1 MRLIPCAGEGFM
13 VAGGGRFLL
22 SRIQEAAPLLRE
34 EYPEQAQLIYLDPPF
49 GTGTSFYAKV
59 EAGQAPVQAP
69 AYTDRLAREA
79 YLSMLGEALRLC
91 YDLLA
96 PTGAVYVH
104 IDHRMSAYVRLLM
117 DEIFGPE
124 NFVNEI
130 IWAYRSGGRAT
141 RYFSRKHDNIL
152 FYRKSRQMYFNIQAV
167 GTPRGPERRNHMKRI
182 VDEQGRVAYSIRSGG
197 REYIYREDALVYPG
211 DVWEDIGHLHQR
223 DPERTGYST
232 QKPQALLERI
242 IKASSRP
249 GDLVM
254 DLFCGSGTTGAAA
267 FALGRRWVMV
277 DASPVAMLVLRK
289 RLLQAM
295 GQGDLFT
302 QPGELRLEY
311 HCGPADW
318 EPPALQW
325 EQNDACLTLYP
336 EGPLAYVALG
346 RMADGCFR
354 PLEYDL
360 EPGPQRSIQVPAQAT
375 AIQVSDAYGRNGVWA
390 LPAVEKI
397 HMAT

>member
-1 MRLIPCAGEGFM
+1 MRLIPCTGERFM

-22 SRIQEAAPLLRE
+22 SQVQDAAQLLRE
-34 EYPEQAQLIYLDPPF
+34 GYAQQVQLIYLDPPF

-59 EAGQAPVQAP
+59 PGGQAPVQAP
-69 AYTDRLAREA
+69 AYTDRMEQAA
-79 YLSMLGEALRLC
+79 YLSMMEETLGLC

-104 IDHRMSAYVRLLM
+104 IDHRMSAYIRLLM
-117 DEIFGPE
+117 DEIFGAG

-167 GTPRGPERRNHMKRI
+167 GTPRGPGRRNHMKRT
-182 VDEQGRVAYSIRSGG
+182 VDEQGRIAYTIRSGG
-197 REYIYREDALVYPG
+197 REYIYREDALMYPG

-254 DLFCGSGTTGAAA
+254 DLFCGSGTTAAA
-267 FALGRRWVMV
+267 AWRWMRRRWPCWCCANGCSRPWGRGICLPNRMPCGWNTIAARQTGRLHSCNGNRR
-277 DASPVAMLVLRK
+277 ASSCAYPWT
-289 RLLQAM
+289 RLWHIWLWAPCRR
-295 GQGDLFT
+295 G
-302 QPGELRLEY
+302 
-311 HCGPADW
+311 A
-318 EPPALQW
+318 
-325 EQNDACLTLYP
+325 LYP
-336 EGPLAYVALG
+336 
-346 RMADGCFR
+346 
-354 PLEYDL
+354 
-360 EPGPQRSIQVPAQAT
+360 
-375 AIQVSDAYGRNGVWA
+375 
-390 LPAVEKI
+390 
-397 HMAT
+397 

>member
-1 MRLIPCAGEGFM
+1 MRLIPCTGERFM

-22 SRIQEAAPLLRE
+22 SQVQDAAQLLRE
-34 EYPEQAQLIYLDPPF
+34 GYAQQVQLIYLDPPF

-59 EAGQAPVQAP
+59 PGGQAPVQAP
-69 AYTDRLAREA
+69 AYTDRMEQTA
-79 YLSMLGEALRLC
+79 YLSMMEETLGLC

-104 IDHRMSAYVRLLM
+104 IDHRMSAYIRLLM
-117 DEIFGPE
+117 DKIFGAG

-167 GTPRGPERRNHMKRI
+167 GTPRGPGRRNHMKRT
-182 VDEQGRVAYSIRSGG
+182 VDEQGRIAYTIRSGG
-197 REYIYREDALVYPG
+197 REYIYREDALMYPG

-242 IKASSRP
+242 IKVSSRP

-254 DLFCGSGTTGAAA
+254 DLFCGSGTTAAAA
-267 FALGRRWVMV
+267 FALGRRWVAV

-289 RLLQAM
+289 RLLKAM

-302 QPGELRLEY
+302 QPDALRLEY
-311 HCGPADW
+311 HSSPPDW
-318 EPPALQW
+318 TPPQLQW
-325 EQNDACLTLYP
+325 EQAGVQLRLSMDA
-336 EGPLAYVALG
+336 PLAYLALG
-346 RMADGCFR
+346 TLQEGCFI
-354 PLEYDL
+354 PLVYDL
-360 EPGPQRSIQVPAQAT
+360 EPAGQRSIQVPPQAT
-375 AIQVSDAYGRNGVWA
+375 AIQVADAFGRNGLWSM
-390 LPAVEKI
+390 PAIETI